1 MNILITMSNIGD
13 KIASIKGQLPEQVR
27 LVAVSKTK
35 PIEDIQEAYDSGH
48 RIFGEN
54 KALELRDKALVLP
67 DNIHWHFIGH
77 LQRNKVKFIA
87 PFVKLIHAVDSLR
100 LLKEID
106 KQAKANDRIISCL
119 LQFHIASEE
128 AKFGLNIAEA
138 SELLSSDEYKEMKNI
153 KITGVMGMASN
164 TFDTD
169 LVRAEFKHLLNIFQS
184 LRYKFFLDNI
194 FYREISMGM
203 SNDYQIAVQEGSTLV
218 RIGSSIFGAR
228 NYKK

>member
-1 MNILITMSNIGD
+1 MSDIGD

-35 PIEDIQEAYDSGH
+35 PIEDIQTAYDAGH

-54 KALELRDKALVLP
+54 KAIELQEKAEALP

-77 LQRNKVKFIA
+77 LQRNKVKYIA

-100 LLKEID
+100 LLKEIN
-106 KQAKANDRIISCL
+106 KEALKNDRIISCL

-128 AKFGLNIAEA
+128 TKFGLDIKEA
-138 SELLSSDEYKEMKNI
+138 AELLSSDEYKAMKNI
-153 KITGVMGMASN
+153 KITGIMGMASN
-164 TFDTD
+164 TFDTE
-169 LVRAEFKHLLNIFQS
+169 LIRAEFQHLLNIFQS
-184 LRYKFFLDNI
+184 VKYKFFLDDI

-228 NYKK
+228 NYNK

>member
-1 MNILITMSNIGD
+1 MSIIGD

-35 PIEDIQEAYDSGH
+35 PIEDIQQAFDDGQ

-54 KALELRDKALVLP
+54 KALEMRDKAAALP

-77 LQRNKVKFIA
+77 LQRNKVKYIA
-87 PFVKLIHAVDSLR
+87 PFVKLIHGVDSLK
-100 LLKEID
+100 LLKEIN
-106 KQAKANDRIISCL
+106 KEALKNDRIISCL

-128 AKFGLNIAEA
+128 TKFGLSLEEA
-138 SELLSSDEYKEMKNI
+138 VEMLSSEDYKAMKNI

-169 LVRAEFKHLLNIFQS
+169 LVRAEFKHLLNLFQS
-184 LRYKFFLDNI
+184 IRYKFFLDNI

-228 NYKK
+228 NYSK

>member
-1 MNILITMSNIGD
+1 MNIIGA

-35 PIEDIQEAYDSGH
+35 PISDIQEAYDSGQ

-54 KALELRDKALVLP
+54 KALELRDKAEVLP
-67 DNIHWHFIGH
+67 TNIHWHFIGH
-77 LQRNKVKFIA
+77 LQRNKVKYIA
-87 PFVKLIHAVDSLR
+87 PFVKLIHGVDSLR
-100 LLKEID
+100 LLKEIN
-106 KQAKANDRIISCL
+106 KEALKNDRIISCL

-128 AKFGLNIAEA
+128 TKFGLDMDEA
-138 SELLSSDEYKEMKNI
+138 TALLSSDEFKAMKNI

-164 TFDTD
+164 TFDSD
-169 LVRAEFKHLLNIFQS
+169 LVRAEFKHLLHFFQS
-184 LRYKFFLDNI
+184 IRYKFFLEDI

-218 RIGSSIFGAR
+218 RIGSSIFGDR
-228 NYKK
+228 NVVK

>member
-1 MNILITMSNIGD
+1 MSIIGD

-35 PIEDIQEAYDSGH
+35 PNEDIQQAFDDGQ

-54 KALELRDKALVLP
+54 KALEMRDKAAALP

-77 LQRNKVKFIA
+77 LQRNKVKYIA
-87 PFVKLIHAVDSLR
+87 PFVKLIHGVDSLK
-100 LLKEID
+100 LLKEIN
-106 KQAKANDRIISCL
+106 KEALKNDRIISCL

-128 AKFGLNIAEA
+128 TKFGLSLDEA
-138 SELLSSDEYKEMKNI
+138 IEMLSSEDYKAMKNI

-169 LVRAEFKHLLNIFQS
+169 LVRAEFKHLLNLFQS
-184 LRYKFFLDNI
+184 VRYKFFLDNI

-228 NYKK
+228 NYSK

>member
-1 MNILITMSNIGD
+1 MNIIGD

-35 PIEDIQEAYDSGH
+35 PMEDIQAAYDAGH

-54 KALELRDKALVLP
+54 KALEMRDKAAALP

-77 LQRNKVKFIA
+77 LQRNKVKYIA
-87 PFVKLIHAVDSLR
+87 PFVKLIHGVDSLK
-100 LLKEID
+100 LLKEIN
-106 KQAKANDRIISCL
+106 KEALKNDRIISCL

-128 AKFGLNIAEA
+128 TKFGLSMAEA
-138 SELLSSDEYKEMKNI
+138 EEMLSSDDYKAMKNI

-164 TFDTD
+164 TFDAE
-169 LVRAEFKHLLNIFQS
+169 LVRAEFQHLLHLFQS
-184 LRYKFFLDNI
+184 IRYKFFLDNI

-228 NYKK
+228 NYNK

>member
-1 MNILITMSNIGD
+1 MSIIGD

-35 PIEDIQEAYDSGH
+35 PNEDIQQAFDDGQ

-54 KALELRDKALVLP
+54 KALEMRDKAAALP

-77 LQRNKVKFIA
+77 LQRNKVKYIA
-87 PFVKLIHAVDSLR
+87 PFVKLIHGVDSLK
-100 LLKEID
+100 LLKEIN
-106 KQAKANDRIISCL
+106 KEALKNDRIISCL

-128 AKFGLNIAEA
+128 TKFGLSLDEA
-138 SELLSSDEYKEMKNI
+138 VEMLSSEDYKAMRNI

-169 LVRAEFKHLLNIFQS
+169 LVRAEFKHLLNLFQS
-184 LRYKFFLDNI
+184 VRYKFFLDNI

-228 NYKK
+228 NYSK

>member
-1 MNILITMSNIGD
+1 MSIIGD

-35 PIEDIQEAYDSGH
+35 PIEDIQQAYDDGQ

-54 KALELRDKALVLP
+54 KALEMRDKAAALP

-77 LQRNKVKFIA
+77 LQRNKVKYIA
-87 PFVKLIHAVDSLR
+87 PFVKLIHGVDSLK
-100 LLKEID
+100 LLKEIN
-106 KQAKANDRIISCL
+106 KEALKNDRIISCL

-128 AKFGLNIAEA
+128 TKFGLSLDEA
-138 SELLSSDEYKEMKNI
+138 VEMLSSEDYKAMKNI

-169 LVRAEFKHLLNIFQS
+169 LVRAEFKHLLNLFQS
-184 LRYKFFLDNI
+184 IRYKFFLDNI

-228 NYKK
+228 NYSK

>member
-1 MNILITMSNIGD
+1 MTNIIGE

-35 PIEDIQEAYDSGH
+35 PISDIQEAYDSGQ

-54 KALELRDKALVLP
+54 KALELRDKAEALP

-77 LQRNKVKFIA
+77 LQRNKVKYIA
-87 PFVKLIHAVDSLR
+87 PFVKLIHGVDSLR
-100 LLKEID
+100 LLKEIN
-106 KQAKANDRIISCL
+106 KEALKNDRIISCL
-119 LQFHIASEE
+119 LQFHVASEE
-128 AKFGLNIAEA
+128 TKFGLDMDEA
-138 SELLSSDEYKEMKNI
+138 TALLSSDEFKAMKNV

-164 TFDTD
+164 TFDTE

-184 LRYKFFLDNI
+184 VRFKFFLGDI

-228 NYKK
+228 NTSI

>member
-1 MNILITMSNIGD
+1 MSDIGD

-35 PIEDIQEAYDSGH
+35 PIEDIQTAYDAGH

-54 KALELRDKALVLP
+54 KAIELQEKAEALP

-77 LQRNKVKFIA
+77 LQRNKVKYIA

-100 LLKEID
+100 LLKEIN
-106 KQAKANDRIISCL
+106 KEALKNDRIISCL

-128 AKFGLNIAEA
+128 TKFGLDIKEA
-138 SELLSSDEYKEMKNI
+138 AELLSSDEYKSMKNI

-164 TFDTD
+164 TFDTE
-169 LVRAEFKHLLNIFQS
+169 LIRAEFQHLLNIFQS
-184 LRYKFFLDNI
+184 VKYKFFLDDI

-228 NYKK
+228 NYNK

>member
-1 MNILITMSNIGD
+1 MNNIGD

-27 LVAVSKTK
+27 LIAVSKTK
-35 PIEDIQEAYDSGH
+35 PIEDIQAAYDAGH
-48 RIFGEN
+48 RLFGEN
-54 KALELRDKALVLP
+54 KALECRDKAEALP

-77 LQRNKVKFIA
+77 LQRNKVKYIA
-87 PFVKLIHAVDSLR
+87 PFVKMIHGVDSLR
-100 LLKEID
+100 LLIEINKE
-106 KQAKANDRIISCL
+106 AKKNDRIISCL

-128 AKFGLNIAEA
+128 TKFGLDIKEA
-138 SELLSSDEYKEMKNI
+138 TELLSSDEYKEMKNI

-169 LVRAEFKHLLNIFQS
+169 LVRAEFQHLLNIFQS
-184 LRYKFFLDNI
+184 VRYKFFIDNI

-203 SNDYQIAVQEGSTLV
+203 SSDYQIAVQEGSTLV

-228 NYKK
+228 NVNP

>member
-1 MNILITMSNIGD
+1 MSDIGD

-35 PIEDIQEAYDSGH
+35 PIEDIQTAYDAGH

-54 KALELRDKALVLP
+54 KAIELQEKAEALP

-77 LQRNKVKFIA
+77 LQRNKVKYIA

-100 LLKEID
+100 LLKEIN
-106 KQAKANDRIISCL
+106 KEALKNDRIISCL

-128 AKFGLNIAEA
+128 TKFGLDIKEA
-138 SELLSSDEYKEMKNI
+138 AELLSSDEYKAMKNI

-164 TFDTD
+164 TFDTE
-169 LVRAEFKHLLNIFQS
+169 LIRAEFQHLLNIFQS
-184 LRYKFFLDNI
+184 VKYKFFLDDI

-228 NYKK
+228 NYNK

>member
-1 MNILITMSNIGD
+1 MSIIGD

-35 PIEDIQEAYDSGH
+35 PIEDIQQAFDDGQ

-54 KALELRDKALVLP
+54 KALEMRDKAAALP

-77 LQRNKVKFIA
+77 LQRNKVKYIA
-87 PFVKLIHAVDSLR
+87 PFVKLIHGVDSLK
-100 LLKEID
+100 LLKEIN
-106 KQAKANDRIISCL
+106 KEALKNDRIISCL

-128 AKFGLNIAEA
+128 TKFGLSLDEA
-138 SELLSSDEYKEMKNI
+138 VEMLSSEDYKAMKNI

-169 LVRAEFKHLLNIFQS
+169 LVRAEFKHLLNLFQS
-184 LRYKFFLDNI
+184 VRYKFFLDNI

-228 NYKK
+228 NYSK